1 MISDLSMYLA
11 PDRVRQAQEDWLQRT
26 LQLIGERRGQEPI
39 TDSPSR
45 WLSPELLLSQT
56 CGYPLVTSLR
66 GKVRLVGR
74 PSYELPHSSGGNHC
88 SLILCRADSPVTHLA
103 GFAGSHGLINA
114 EDSNSGMNLFRHA
127 LSMVKEGAFFSK
139 VSFTGAHRESIRRLK
154 NHEGDLA
161 SIDSV
166 TYDYLD
172 RYQSEEIKG
181 LKIIARSAVSPCLPY
196 ITSILRS
203 EDEASKIRS
212 ALNEA
217 LRQLPE
223 VAQALAIKEVLP
235 ASDEDYEVLLQY
247 ERFATGRG
255 FSFVC
260 EEC

>member
-1 MISDLSMYLA
+1 
-11 PDRVRQAQEDWLQRT
+11 
-26 LQLIGERRGQEPI
+26 
-39 TDSPSR
+39 
-45 WLSPELLLSQT
+45 
-56 CGYPLVTSLR
+56 
-66 GKVRLVGR
+66 
-74 PSYELPHSSGGNHC
+74 
-88 SLILCRADSPVTHLA
+88 
-103 GFAGSHGLINA
+103 
-114 EDSNSGMNLFRHA
+114 MNLFRHA

-223 VAQALAIKEVLP
+223 VAEDLAIKEVLP
-235 ASDEDYEVLLQY
+235 ASDEDYEVLRKY

-255 FSFVC
+255 FSFVS
-260 EEC
+260 E